1 MDRKGEI
8 FDPQSGVKDL
18 KNKIIKFIGDPHKRI
33 EEDYLR
39 IIRFIRFNLQYD
51 SKIEQS
57 TLDAIKLNLNGI
69 KNLSKERVLQELLKI
84 LNLQNFIEINNRKDL
99 KDIFSLVFPE
109 FKYLNRLNK
118 FYILKE
124 QFKINIDF
132 ILAILLIDET
142 NNHEYFCHKYK
153 TSNVVKNKLELLSK
167 CLIDK
172 NKDKEYFSKNLKKNT
187 YYMGKSTL
195 FELNALSF
203 LIDEKITLQKYTK
216 IKQSLEKISI
226 PKFPY
231 DGKYLIK
238 QGLSEGKKIGY
249 VLEKLE
255 SMWIQNNCVLSE
267 QSVVETIK
275 KAK

>member
-1 MDRKGEI
+1 
-8 FDPQSGVKDL
+8 
-18 KNKIIKFIGDPHKRI
+18 
-33 EEDYLR
+33 
-39 IIRFIRFNLQYD
+39 
-51 SKIEQS
+51 
-57 TLDAIKLNLNGI
+57 
-69 KNLSKERVLQELLKI
+69 
-84 LNLQNFIEINNRKDL
+84 
-99 KDIFSLVFPE
+99 
-109 FKYLNRLNK
+109 
-118 FYILKE
+118 
-124 QFKINIDF
+124 
-132 ILAILLIDET
+132 
-142 NNHEYFCHKYK
+142 
-153 TSNVVKNKLELLSK
+153 
-167 CLIDK
+167 
-172 NKDKEYFSKNLKKNT
+172 
-187 YYMGKSTL
+187 MGKSTL